1 MGPLLSRSGLS
12 SFLEAN
18 EASFQELGPAR
29 RGGKM
34 TAALWSRAGLKVSQ
48 RREKFPTLGTEQGR
62 EAPKL
67 SEVLQSQSRLHKS
80 RAAY

>member
-1 MGPLLSRSGLS
+1 MGPLLSQLGLS

-34 TAALWSRAGLKVSQ
+34 TGCSL
-48 RREKFPTLGTEQGR
+48 EQGR
-62 EAPKL
+62 AK
-67 SEVLQSQSRLHKS
+67 SEPEEREVSNTGHRTGEGGSQTVRSLAKS
-80 RAAY
+80 IQIT

>member
-34 TAALWSRAGLKVSQ
+34 KAALLSRAGLKVSQ
-48 RREKFPTLGTEQGR
+48 RREKFPTLGMEQGR

-67 SEVLQSQSRLHKS
+67 
-80 RAAY
+80 